1 MLATRK
7 GASRE
12 GWSEGSVVQSR
23 DLTNRNRIGGRA
35 GWTSVGRTAKSISIK
50 TLCLS
55 IRRVC
60 GEGDGA
66 YPGRSALLSRIWD

>member
-23 DLTNRNRIGGRA
+23 DLTNRNRIIGRP
-35 GWTSVGRTAKSISIK
+35 GWTSMRQDAKSVSIK
-50 TLCLS
+50 TLCLY
-55 IRRVC
+55 IRQVC
-60 GEGDGA
+60 GESD
-66 YPGRSALLSRIWD
+66 

>member
-12 GWSEGSVVQSR
+12 GWSEGSVVQNR
-23 DLTNRNRIGGRA
+23 DSTNRNRIRGRPA
-35 GWTSVGRTAKSISIK
+35 WTSVLLNAKSISIK
-50 TLCLS
+50 TLCLY

-60 GEGDGA
+60 GES
-66 YPGRSALLSRIWD
+66 Y